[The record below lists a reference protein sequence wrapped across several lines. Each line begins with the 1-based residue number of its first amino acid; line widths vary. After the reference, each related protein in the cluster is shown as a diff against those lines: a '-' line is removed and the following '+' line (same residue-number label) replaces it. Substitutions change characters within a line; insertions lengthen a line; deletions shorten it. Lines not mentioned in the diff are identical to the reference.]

1 MTRANNMFR
10 RLQRGW
16 EWLVHHRP
24 TSLLTA
30 LPLAGLGFAAL
41 ALWGF
46 GKLASEVLEKETD
59 AFDTAVLYALWQLHT
74 PGLDALMRGITFL
87 GEPSFLIAITIGIG
101 LILLLQRQVVEGI
114 ALPISALGATW
125 LNYVLKGV
133 FARTRPE
140 LWERSVNVNFYSF
153 PSGHATVALVIY
165 GLLGY
170 LLAAHLSR
178 RWRLWIV
185 VATVVLILAIGLSRL
200 YLGVHWPTD
209 VIAGYISGLVWLI
222 ACILS
227 LRLWRLKHPALEG
240 QVTPIAR
247 DK

>member
-1 MTRANNMFR
+1 MTKGNDMFR
-10 RLQRGW
+10 HLQRGW
-16 EWLVHHRP
+16 EWLVRRSP
-24 TSLLTA
+24 ASLLTT
-30 LPLAGLGFAAL
+30 LPVTGLGFAAL

-59 AFDTAVLYALWQLHT
+59 AFDTAVLYALRQIRT
-74 PGLDALMRGITFL
+74 PGLDALMKGVTFL
-87 GEPSFLIAITIGIG
+87 GEPSLLIALTIGIG
-101 LILLLQRQVVEGI
+101 AILLLQRRRAEGV
-114 ALPISALGATW
+114 ALPVSALGATG
-125 LNYVLKGV
+125 LNYLLKDV

-153 PSGHATVALVIY
+153 PSGHATVSLVIY

-170 LLAAHLSR
+170 LLATHLSR
-178 RWRLWIV
+178 RWRPWVV
-185 VATVVLILAIGLSRL
+185 VATVVLILTIGLSRL

-222 ACILS
+222 ACILT

-247 DK
+247 DQ